1 MTTAYKNTVLF
12 WLLLITCVL
21 VAGQTAL
28 AQTSRDIRQSVE
40 ANPANWKVFESTE
53 GKFVIAFPGLPT
65 VSEQT
70 IENPVWKLVIHKY
83 ELKALAEYQVM
94 YADYPAEVIKAT
106 PADLLLDEG
115 AKAAVSEA
123 NAELISISPT
133 SGDRH
138 PGRLVKERLPSGN
151 IVRVKMLLAGPRM
164 YRIAITTP
172 KEEGEGPETVGFYEA
187 TATKFLDSFEVSNR
201 VNVDLPGSETNACP
215 PDALNC
221 FSGEALTAKLLIP
234 PQQPEYPAIARAA
247 HASGPVD
254 VQVLVDERGN
264 VVSAHALR
272 GHPLLQA
279 AAVSAARDAKF
290 MPLVVNDKP
299 VKFTGVLQFKF
310 EPGR

>member
-187 TATKFLDSFEVSNR
+187 TATKFLNSFEVSNR

-279 AAVSAARDAKF
+279 AAVSAVRSAMF
-290 MPLVVNDKP
+290 TPLIVNDKP
-299 VKFTGVLQFKF
+299 VKFTGVLQIKF
-310 EPGR
+310 SLEQ